1 MYTAGFLVVTSL
13 LAASANAYPEFNE
26 RRDCSHN
33 NCLRAVIAS
42 AIPGGNARGSADCSS
57 YFRKTVTPS
66 AATATITLTSTLT
79 GDPVYSTATDV
90 SVVPVTVTTSVCTAA
105 VVSIVPRADKR
116 EHQVTAEELNAAPV
130 HEAHQARRVRAC
142 PAKPPASSSS
152 SSSSTSTSSTAAATT
167 IATTTTKA
175 TTTATPV
182 SGIPTYASACG
193 GISAYSSACSCDGI
207 PESTVTLPQ
216 VTNTVTSW
224 TSQTVVPTSATTV
237 DVVSTSTTTVT
248 IAAQPTIL
256 GPSFYVQDQ
265 ANGRNWA
272 AGGSGLQI
280 VDSTSSHA
288 PLTIN
293 GCGRVASAVL
303 TNNYLVSAETGSGD
317 AVSFVTNPSSG
328 YLHCSV
334 QNPSGPSGS
343 FTCQSENG
351 VDTIL
356 NWCPGNDVIQLSSAP
371 MAGCQQPAFTV
382 VHS

>member
-1 MYTAGFLVVTSL
+1 MYTAGFLVVASL

-42 AIPGGNARGSADCSS
+42 AVPGGNARGSADCSS
-57 YFRKTVTPS
+57 YFRKTVTLS

-105 VVSIVPRADKR
+105 VVSVVPRADER
-116 EHQVTAEELNAAPV
+116 EVTAEELNAPPV
-130 HEAHQARRVRAC
+130 HPEAHQARGVRAC
-142 PAKPPASSSS
+142 PAKPPA
-152 SSSSTSTSSTAAATT
+152 SSSTSTSSTAAATT
-167 IATTTTKA
+167 TTTTTTKA

-224 TSQTVVPTSATTV
+224 ASQTVIPTSATTV
-237 DVVSTSTTTVT
+237 NVVSSSTTTIT
-248 IAAQPTIL
+248 IAAQPTII
-256 GPSFYVQDQ
+256 GPKFYVQDL
-265 ANGRNWA
+265 ANGRTWA
-272 AGGSGLQI
+272 AGGAGLQI
-280 VDSTSSHA
+280 IDSTNSHA

-303 TNNYLVSAETGSGD
+303 TSNYLVSAETGSGD
-317 AVSFVTNPSSG
+317 AISFVSNPSRG
-328 YLHCSV
+328 FIHCTV
-334 QNPSGPSGS
+334 QNPSVPSGS

-351 VDTIL
+351 VDTVL
-356 NWCPGNDVIQLSSAP
+356 NWCPGGNDVIQLSSAP
-371 MAGCQQPAFTV
+371 MAGCLQPAFTV
-382 VHS
+382 IHT